1 MGRQKEIFTQQRE
14 AEEMAAN
21 VGAKQPQTPKP
32 KQPIKTLTQRDILN
46 ALYKDCG
53 LLPEDTYKHKKGFYT
68 IITRTGIE
76 KIQRA
81 KDINVTFDIV
91 KIDKDYAAVKAYGVL
106 NGRKVETF
114 GEASPANCTSSY
126 YLMLAEK
133 RALSRVVLKL
143 VNAYEFNIYGQDEAD
158 DFKKQEKEQSK
169 NDLINKLKNK

>member
-1 MGRQKEIFTQQRE
+1 MGRQKEIFTQQME
-14 AEEMAAN
+14 AEEMAAKI
-21 VGAKQPQTPKP
+21 GAKQPAKATP
-32 KQPIKTLTQRDILN
+32 KQPVKMTQKDILN
-46 ALYKDCG
+46 KLYKDCG

-81 KDINVTFDIV
+81 KDINVTFDVV

-133 RALSRVVLKL
+133 RALSRIVLKL
-143 VNAYEFNIYGQDEAD
+143 VNAYEYGIYGQDEAD
-158 DFKKQEKEQSK
+158 DFKRDEKEQSK
-169 NDLINKLKNK
+169 NDLSNKLKNK

>member
-1 MGRQKEIFTQQRE
+1 MGRQKEIFTQQME
-14 AEEMAAN
+14 AEQMAAN
-21 VGAKQPQTPKP
+21 IGAKQTVKPKP
-32 KQPIKTLTQRDILN
+32 KQPVKMTQKEILN

-81 KDINVTFDIV
+81 KDINVTFDVV
-91 KIDKDYAAVKAYGVL
+91 KIDKDYAAVKAYGFL